1 MEFGDT
7 AKRKVVNTHVFTSKY
22 KESPMLALIKELTDR
37 FIEFILSLVKGET
50 LEAQLTSALKSSIF
64 LITALSCLLINELI
78 TNMNQRMELKDM
90 GDGIAKVN
98 VLFDSTNGGSI
109 QGFLKI
115 NSLLAEQNI
124 QLKRENIVFLSHGIA
139 LGSENQG
146 LKLQLLQVLGEDKRL
161 MDNNKVL
168 LTLCWKTGKKAL
180 Q

>member
-1 MEFGDT
+1 
-7 AKRKVVNTHVFTSKY
+7 
-22 KESPMLALIKELTDR
+22 
-37 FIEFILSLVKGET
+37 
-50 LEAQLTSALKSSIF
+50 
-64 LITALSCLLINELI
+64 
-78 TNMNQRMELKDM
+78 MNQRMELKDM